1 MAEITQ
7 GVRKKL
13 DFRVGKSKKGCTDMH
28 MQSSQNLLSAFKYDE
43 SLMDCQNVTYGYRGL
58 LQPLVIY
65 FSKSV
70 PDEKRYEIYSLIESE
85 KTMKEPQLQP
95 DLTALAFTISVLCKV
110 NIHLELGAPDL
121 MYVYN

>member
-7 GVRKKL
+7 GVRKEL

-28 MQSSQNLLSAFKYDE
+28 MQSSQNLLSVFKYDE

-95 DLTALAFTISVLCKV
+95 DLTALAFTLSVMCNV

-121 MYVYN
+121 MYVYI

>member
-28 MQSSQNLLSAFKYDE
+28 MQSSQNLLSVFKYDE

-70 PDEKRYEIYSLIESE
+70 PDEKRYELYSLIESE

>member
-28 MQSSQNLLSAFKYDE
+28 MQSSQNLLSVFKYDE

-70 PDEKRYEIYSLIESE
+70 PDEKRYELYSLIESE

-95 DLTALAFTISVLCKV
+95 DLTALAFTLSVMCNV
-110 NIHLELGAPDL
+110 NIHLELGAPDS

>member
-43 SLMDCQNVTYGYRGL
+43 SLMD
-58 LQPLVIY
+58 
-65 FSKSV
+65 
-70 PDEKRYEIYSLIESE
+70 
-85 KTMKEPQLQP
+85 
-95 DLTALAFTISVLCKV
+95 
-110 NIHLELGAPDL
+110 
-121 MYVYN
+121 